1 MESVEYELT
10 TQGETAVVAPRD
22 RLTDTDRAEFDTM
35 LDQVLAARPTLIVF
49 DCGNLSYMDSAGLA
63 LLLNLRERARVAGA
77 DVVLQRPRGAVRDML
92 TLARFDDLFQI
103 NETP

>member
-1 MESVEYELT
+1 MEYDLT

-22 RLTDTDRAEFDTM
+22 RLTDMDRADFDGM
-35 LDQVLAARPTLIVF
+35 MDRAFAARPTLIVF

-63 LLLNLRERARVAGA
+63 LLLTLRERARVAGA
-77 DVVLQRPRGAVRDML
+77 EVVLQRPRGAVRDML

-103 NETP
+103 NEAP

>member
-1 MESVEYELT
+1 MEYDLAT
-10 TQGETAVVAPRD
+10 HGETAVVAPRD
-22 RLTDTDRAEFDTM
+22 RLTDTDRAGFEAM

-49 DCGNLSYMDSAGLA
+49 DCENLSYMDSAGLA
-63 LLLNLRERARVAGA
+63 LLLTLRERARAAGA
-77 DVVLQRPRGAVRDML
+77 EVVLQRPRGAVRDML